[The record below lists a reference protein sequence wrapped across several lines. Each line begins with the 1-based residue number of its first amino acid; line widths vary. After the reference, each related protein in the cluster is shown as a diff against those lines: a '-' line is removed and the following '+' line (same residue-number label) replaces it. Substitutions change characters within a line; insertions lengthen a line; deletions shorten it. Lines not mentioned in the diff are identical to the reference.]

1 MEWSEEEG
9 EILPDSIDEYYFV
22 DQSDI
27 PVKFCVVPLKW
38 HSVDSID
45 SLGLRVL
52 LRGIT
57 DCGDESFCK
66 LVQGWN
72 FDLSVDERPKIEVLL
87 HGMHWITLQ
96 NPRKSYETLIRTT
109 LVSLQFLHFV
119 KRNPDVSRDDVWN
132 SLQKVDGYA

>member
-38 HSVDSID
+38 HSADSID

-57 DCGDESFCK
+57 DCTRVE
-66 LVQGWN
+66 L
-72 FDLSVDERPKIEVLL
+72 
-87 HGMHWITLQ
+87 
-96 NPRKSYETLIRTT
+96 
-109 LVSLQFLHFV
+109 
-119 KRNPDVSRDDVWN
+119 
-132 SLQKVDGYA
+132 

>member
-1 MEWSEEEG
+1 MCF
-9 EILPDSIDEYYFV
+9 YV
-22 DQSDI
+22 
-27 PVKFCVVPLKW
+27 
-38 HSVDSID
+38 
-45 SLGLRVL
+45 GLL
-52 LRGIT
+52 I
-57 DCGDESFCK
+57 
-66 LVQGWN
+66 VQGWN